1 MWGEFKPALAELA
14 VERLAPMTQRM
25 SELMADPAE
34 IDAILAQGNEK
45 ANEIAEKT
53 VQETRE
59 IMGIWR

>member
-1 MWGEFKPALAELA
+1 
-14 VERLAPMTQRM
+14 MTQRM